1 MILIVNNLKKM
12 KDLQGYSPN
21 LPHFQNLPQDPGSQH
36 PFFVVF
42 LDSECRR
49 LMSCP
54 FSDRE
59 VEDHC
64 EKQKS
69 LLEHYHEHVHNKFN
83 KYAFC
88 FFFCELLN
96 ILISV
101 SQVIISYNCSM
112 PSYFTLPDIRDSCF
126 PELSVPGLW
135 VPCLPILQ
143 VTRHL
148 RGGFPILVNQ
158 TMFSQAASGGENH

>member
-1 MILIVNNLKKM
+1 
-12 KDLQGYSPN
+12 
-21 LPHFQNLPQDPGSQH
+21 
-36 PFFVVF
+36 
-42 LDSECRR
+42 
-49 LMSCP
+49 MSCP

-59 VEDHC
+59 VEDHS

-101 SQVIISYNCSM
+101 SQVIISYNCTM
-112 PSYFTLPDIRDSCF
+112 PSYLHSQIF
-126 PELSVPGLW
+126 
-135 VPCLPILQ
+135 
-143 VTRHL
+143 VTHAFL
-148 RGGFPILVNQ
+148 NYQFLDYGYLVYQ
-158 TMFSQAASGGENH
+158 YYR